1 MEGDGQDWS
10 SGPVPLSVTHQ
21 RTQINLL
28 LFIIIF
34 HLSVISVVYSLKARG
49 YPRPNSISYSQ
60 PLTQSFLADSFSNS
74 ICYHGFHNFAEHFL
88 KTLEK
93 KI

>member
-1 MEGDGQDWS
+1 MVKWS
-10 SGPVPLSVTHQ
+10 SLILCNSPEDMDQLT
-21 RTQINLL
+21 TIYYY
-28 LFIIIF
+28 F

-49 YPRPNSISYSQ
+49 HPRPNSVSYSQ
-60 PLTQSFLADSFSNS
+60 PLTQYFLADSFSNS
-74 ICYHGFHNFAEHFL
+74 ICYHGFYNFAEHFL